1 MESLVQRDKVNGT
14 DVKPPNKGFSFL
26 RLYNKSFNEREV
38 YSMNKLELLI
48 WSGGVLLIGIILGK
62 AHERSKDDRPSV
74 DEFKEFID
82 TVFERV
88 EKS

>member
-1 MESLVQRDKVNGT
+1 
-14 DVKPPNKGFSFL
+14 
-26 RLYNKSFNEREV
+26 
-38 YSMNKLELLI
+38 MNKLELLI

-62 AHERSKDDRPSV
+62 AHERSKDGRPSV

-82 TVFERV
+82 TIFERV